1 MPIMP
6 SIHIYKLNC
15 STMHSLLLC
24 HILGAPLVVL
34 LLLILHLLLLCIPH
48 LSGHAIKHL
57 L

>member
-1 MPIMP
+1 MP

-15 STMHSLLLC
+15 STMHSLLLG